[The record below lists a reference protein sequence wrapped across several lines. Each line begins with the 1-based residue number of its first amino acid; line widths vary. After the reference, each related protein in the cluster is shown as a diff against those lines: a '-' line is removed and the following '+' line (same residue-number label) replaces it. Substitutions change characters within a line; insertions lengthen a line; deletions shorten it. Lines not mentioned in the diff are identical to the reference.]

1 MWAPDGLWL
10 FFRRRINDFVLGA
23 NDGIITTFAIVAGV
37 TGASLNA
44 EVVIVLGAA
53 NLLADGVSMGA
64 SNYLGRKSE
73 RDRDRKPELQGPLEG
88 AIATFLA
95 FVIAGSIPLLAYV
108 VPLAVA
114 WRFPV
119 AVTLTAT
126 ALFLCG
132 AMRTVVTQ
140 RSWAFSGL
148 EMLVIGSV
156 AAAVAYLVGWLL
168 RSVAGTHAG

>member
-1 MWAPDGLWL
+1 MWQ
-10 FFRRRINDFVLGA
+10 FFRRRINDLVLGA

-37 TGASLNA
+37 TGANLKA

-73 RDRDRKPELQGPLEG
+73 KERDRKAGLQGPLEG
-88 AIATFLA
+88 AVATFLA
-95 FVIAGSIPLLAYV
+95 FVVAGSIPLLAYIA
-108 VPLAVA
+108 PVA
-114 WRFPV
+114 ADWRFLV

-126 ALFLCG
+126 ALFISG
-132 AMRTVVTQ
+132 AMRTLVTQ

-148 EMLVIGSV
+148 EMLVIGSA

-168 RSVAGTHAG
+168 RSLPGSQAG